1 MVRENTYINI
11 QAFMRNELK
20 LKGNELLAYAVIYGF
35 SQDNESKFTG
45 SANYIADWIGIDKRN
60 VLNILKKLTEKDLII
75 KHKVNKNGVT
85 HCDYEANKNIIGG
98 DETSSGVVMKHHGG
112 SDETSPHNIEDT
124 IDTNNSIKEENI
136 LKEEKFSCGEFN
148 NVFLTEVQAEK
159 LEHEIYGNI
168 EDLKTAVQILDT
180 YIENN
185 PRGKKYK
192 NHYAVLGKH
201 NWVYKRVQQEKIIAP
216 TKRGGLY

>member
-20 LKGNELLAYAVIYGF
+20 LKGNELLVYAIIYGF
-35 SQDNESKFTG
+35 SQDEETKFTG
-45 SANYIADWIGIDKRN
+45 SSTYIADWIGLNKKN
-60 VLNILKKLTEKDLII
+60 VLSTLKKLVDKNLII
-75 KHKVNKNGVT
+75 KHKKVVNGVT
-85 HCDYEANKNIIGG
+85 LCDYEANKNVIGSY
-98 DETSSGVVMKHHGG
+98 ETSPGVVTKSNQGG
-112 SDETSPHNIEDT
+112 YETSPHNIEDT

-148 NVFLTEVQAEK
+148 NVFLTEAQAEK

-216 TKRGGLY
+216 IKRGGLY